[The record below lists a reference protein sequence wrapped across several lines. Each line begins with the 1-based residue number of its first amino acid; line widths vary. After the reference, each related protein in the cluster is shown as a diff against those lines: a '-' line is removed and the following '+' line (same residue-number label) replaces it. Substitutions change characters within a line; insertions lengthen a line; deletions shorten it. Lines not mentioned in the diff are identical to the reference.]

1 MAAKLGWINL
11 ALLVCVLGGMFVQQ
25 TRLDRLEE
33 HMATLSQPGPAKA
46 RARQQAMPSARIA
59 PIEVASRASA
69 PESDGTDVA
78 AVDDHL
84 WSDDGREAIR
94 DVVEERD
101 AEERDRMRERWE
113 QMREYRVTRVVDDL
127 AEALQL
133 SDADQASL
141 QALLSDYSAARSTRW
156 QRMRDDDFDPAAFE
170 AEMEEARS
178 TMEDGVEAVIGADGL
193 AALQERMQGRRPF

>member
-33 HMATLSQPGPAKA
+33 RVVTLSQPGPAKA
-46 RARQQAMPSARIA
+46 PGRQQAMPSARMR
-59 PIEVASRASA
+59 PMEVASRASA
-69 PESDGTDVA
+69 PAPDGNDIA
-78 AVDDHL
+78 AVEDHL

-101 AEERDRMRERWE
+101 AEERDRMRARWE
-113 QMREYRVTRVVDDL
+113 QMREYRVTRVVEDL
-127 AEALQL
+127 AEELQL

-141 QALLSDYSAARSTRW
+141 QALISDYSAARSTRW

-170 AEMEEARS
+170 AEMEDART
-178 TMEDGVEAVIGADGL
+178 TMEEGVEAVIGAEGL